1 MHNRMEEST
10 EVKKSLTSLGEQS
23 RRIISTDQPTE
34 YDGGRGL
41 SPDRSSVA
49 GGALVADGII
59 ARISMDKV
67 SRVLKMKYK
76 LTVKC
81 DCHYT
86 GMIKR

>member
-1 MHNRMEEST
+1 MYNGMEEST
-10 EVKKSLTSLGEQS
+10 EVKKSLTSLGES

-34 YDGGRGL
+34 NDGGRGL
-41 SPDRSSVA
+41 SPDCAPVA